1 MGKSDPVTVGSND
14 ICHIIFH
21 IRTQRSGTQ
30 TQTVIF
36 IIYHMKKP
44 SYRFFITKQSRNPEN
59 IPWGI
64 ILMDRHLDPGLMAGR
79 HNGFQKILQ
88 VFPEFFLRHR
98 AVRLKKFIQLR
109 HPLRLPAR
117 KCFPVQIFQDI
128 LRHLLII
135 ILYLA
140 FFII

>member
-30 TQTVIF
+30 TQTVVF

-88 VFPEFFLRHR
+88 VFPDFSGYTPPSPYNHPVSCFFHN
-98 AVRLKKFIQLR
+98 ITHWI
-109 HPLRLPAR
+109 HPPADEKDPSVSSQR
-117 KCFPVQIFQDI
+117 S
-128 LRHLLII
+128 
-135 ILYLA
+135 A
-140 FFII
+140 